1 MSCGATGGCCCLG
14 IQRPFKIPAVPRQA
28 DLLLSVTKNCLWNR
42 HISVNDT
49 YIRVVI
55 ESLTRRTLDQ
65 GQGTAVLPQ
74 SSSPSR
80 FWGALSPGVQSS
92 KGSRNWGGAT
102 PLVQSTSPSR
112 NWGTGTPLVQSTS
125 PSKNW
130 GTGTPLVQSTSPS
143 KNWGTGSPL
152 VQSSSPSRAWGV
164 GVGTPP
170 VQSSAPS
177 FLRGWLSK
185 QRGRS
190 VVEEQAMQVT
200 YIERT
205 STHGPVWSHCQVTA
219 LTDLT
224 ACLYVFSNLVVA
236 VCWES
241 CAFCTC
247 RICMGNG
254 ILATSLLWHAYVVY

>member
-1 MSCGATGGCCCLG
+1 M
-14 IQRPFKIPAVPRQA
+14 
-28 DLLLSVTKNCLWNR
+28 
-42 HISVNDT
+42 
-49 YIRVVI
+49 
-55 ESLTRRTLDQ
+55 
-65 GQGTAVLPQ
+65 LPQ

-112 NWGTGTPLVQSTS
+112 
-125 PSKNW
+125 NW

-205 STHGPVWSHCQVTA
+205 STHGPAWPRCQVTA

-224 ACLYVFSNLVVA
+224 ACLYNFSNLVVA
-236 VCWES
+236 VAFCWEP

-247 RICMGNG
+247 RICMGTG
-254 ILATSLLWHAYVVY
+254 MLAVGLLWHAYGVY